1 MKKTFYAIAIS
12 FIMVLFSCK
21 STIITQHAT
30 TEQLTRLEPGMN
42 KDQALTVFTGM
53 YPYDIMMG
61 ADEGCEI
68 HVYKYWKP
76 SRKMLRANVQ
86 LEAYLSSGKKLYVK
100 EADAFVY
107 YKDGKIVLVSTEG
120 NKGKYFNMLETRAND
135 LKACAGPVKG
145 CTDPTSLSYNPD
157 ATQDDGTCKY
167 CECGMVANPDY
178 DSKRAL
184 SDCNQPCLPLDEN
197 GNPIKWSPKAKN
209 SENGSDSEECNICD
223 MIKAGEKVT
232 LNVNVNSSEAPAARK
247 SGNSK
252 NESIDFKSSKLGS
265 KFSKKDKSR
274 KKSNNDSGEEKS
286 GSSIGFKKP
295 FNK

>member
-53 YPYDIMMG
+53 FPYDIMMG

-86 LEAYLSSGKKLYVK
+86 LEAYLSSGKKMYVK

-120 NKGKYFNMLETRAND
+120 NKGKYFNLLETRAND

-145 CTDPTSLSYNPD
+145 CTDPTSLTYNPD
-157 ATQDDGTCKY
+157 ATQDDGTCTY
-167 CECGMVANPDY
+167 CECGMVANRDF

-184 SDCNQPCLPLDEN
+184 SDCNRPYLPLDEN
-197 GNPIKWSPKAKN
+197 GNPIITVELD
-209 SENGSDSEECNICD
+209 ENGNPIAVIPPSEGSELMNTIIDRAMDDAVINPINSDEELDNIED
-223 MIKAGEKVT
+223 
-232 LNVNVNSSEAPAARK
+232 
-247 SGNSK
+247 
-252 NESIDFKSSKLGS
+252 KLG
-265 KFSKKDKSR
+265 K
-274 KKSNNDSGEEKS
+274 EEEEDL
-286 GSSIGFKKP
+286 GDDVP
-295 FNK
+295 PVE